1 MINSM
6 SVTLVHKSGS
16 LSGRKE
22 KYSSDVIHLGRRPD
36 NDVVFSDNVVS
47 SYHAEIRLKDSDF
60 LLIDLQSTNGTYV
73 NEVRVGQARLSSGDL
88 VQLGEGGPVFEFQAG
103 EGQESARPRIAPLH
117 GSWENGKKPIE
128 LAPGITKIGRGH
140 KNDVIVGRNQG
151 SVVSLEHAV
160 IRFESDACDLE
171 DLQSTNGTFVNG
183 ERVRA
188 ARLNDGD
195 RVELGSRGPV
205 FVFQWKAQSRRAKR
219 RAGGSD
225 EMFRKLERAARGGPA
240 GDHTMILLQAA
251 QRYYKRRRWP
261 LLLTAG
267 VVLVAALAAAVL
279 YYRERQENAKLR
291 QLASNVF
298 YQMRA
303 LDAELVGLR
312 QRDSLSP
319 ELASASDRKRK
330 LEQEYDRYLESLG
343 LYEGKSPTEQAVM
356 RMARRLGETDLEVP
370 RDFYKLSMAFVE
382 NWRSTPRLRTSLDR
396 ARQRNL
402 FYKIRVALEQQGL
415 PEQLL
420 YLPLQESGYD
430 ATRVGPPTNYGIA
443 KGMWQFIPSTARE
456 YGLALGPLKEQ
467 PQFDPADERHNEER
481 STAAAVSYLAFLYST
496 KAQASG
502 LLVIASYNYGQVRI
516 IKRLDELPNNP
527 RERSFWNFY
536 KNNWLPTETRDY
548 VMHIF
553 SAALICEKPDLFG
566 FAMQPVR

>member
-1 MINSM
+1 MINAM

-16 LSGRKE
+16 LRDRKE
-22 KYSSDVIHLGRRPD
+22 KYSKDVIRLGRKPD
-36 NDVVFSDNVVS
+36 NDAVFSDNVVS
-47 SYHAEIRLKDSDF
+47 SYHAEIRLKGSDF

-73 NEVRVGQARLSSGDL
+73 NERRVEQAKLRSGDM
-88 VQLGEGGPVFEFQAG
+88 VKLGENGPVFEFRTD
-103 EGQESARPRIAPLH
+103 ERPESARPRIVPLG
-117 GSWENGKKPIE
+117 GSWENGKEPIE
-128 LAPGITKIGRGH
+128 LAPGSTKIGRGQ
-140 KNDVIVGRNQG
+140 KNDIIVGRNQG
-151 SVVSLEHAV
+151 SAVSTEHAV
-160 IRFESDACDLE
+160 IQFEADACNLE

-183 ERVRA
+183 ERVRT
-188 ARLNDGD
+188 ARLHDGD

-205 FVFQWKAQSRRAKR
+205 FEFQWKAQSRRGKR
-219 RAGGSD
+219 RAGESD

-240 GDHTMILLQAA
+240 GDHTMIMLQAA

-267 VVLVAALAAAVL
+267 VVLVAAVAAAVL

-303 LDAELVGLR
+303 QDAELVGLR

-319 ELASASDRKRK
+319 ELQSASDRRRK

-402 FYKIRVALEQQGL
+402 LYKIRVALEHQGL

-420 YLPLQESGYD
+420 FLPLQESGYD
-430 ATRVGPPTNYGIA
+430 AAKVGPPTNYGFA

-456 YGLALGPLKEQ
+456 YGLALGPLKEE
-467 PQFDPADERHNEER
+467 PQFDLADERHSEER
-481 STAAAVSYLAFLYST
+481 STAAAVGYLAFLYST

-502 LLVIASYNYGQVRI
+502 LLVIASYNYGQARI
-516 IKRLDELPNNP
+516 IKKLDELPNNP

-536 KNNWLPTETRDY
+536 KNNWLPPETRDY
-548 VMHIF
+548 VMYIF
-553 SAALICEKPDLFG
+553 SAALICEKPDLFN

>member
-1 MINSM
+1 M

-22 KYSSDVIHLGRRPD
+22 KYSKDVIRLGRKPD
-36 NDVVFSDNVVS
+36 NDAIFSNHVVS
-47 SYHAEIRLKDSDF
+47 SYHAEIRLKGSDF
-60 LLIDLQSTNGTYV
+60 LLIDLQSTNGTYL
-73 NEVRVGQARLSSGDL
+73 NERRVEQAKLSSGDM
-88 VQLGEGGPVFEFQAG
+88 VQVGENGPVFEFRTD
-103 EGQESARPRIAPLH
+103 ERRECARPRIVPLR
-117 GSWENGKKPIE
+117 GSWESGKEPIE
-128 LAPGITKIGRGH
+128 LEPGSVKIGRGQ
-140 KNDVIVGRNQG
+140 KNDIIVGRNQG
-151 SVVSLEHAV
+151 SVVSTEHAV
-160 IRFESDACDLE
+160 VRFESDACSLE

-183 ERVRA
+183 ERVRT
-188 ARLNDGD
+188 ARLHDGD

-205 FVFQWKAQSRRAKR
+205 FELQWKAQSRRGKR
-219 RAGGSD
+219 RAGEGD

-240 GDHTMILLQAA
+240 GDRTMIMLQAA

-267 VVLVAALAAAVL
+267 VVLVAAVAAGVL

-303 LDAELVGLR
+303 LDAELVGIR

-319 ELASASDRKRK
+319 ELPSASDRKRK

-343 LYEGKSPTEQAVM
+343 LYEGRSPTEQAVM

-370 RDFYKLSMAFVE
+370 RDFYKLSMAYVE

-402 FYKIRVALEQQGL
+402 LYKIRVALEQQGL

-430 ATRVGPPTNYGIA
+430 AIRVGPPTNYGFA

-456 YGLALGPLKEQ
+456 YGLALGPLKDQ

-516 IKRLDELPNNP
+516 IKKLDELPKDP

-536 KNNWLPTETRDY
+536 KNNWLPPETRDY
-548 VMHIF
+548 VMNIF